1 MKKRPFLFTLL
12 VSLLFALL
20 NVSGSVGGGTVINQP
35 EKQAQADRI
44 AAQTGAKAKNH
55 SHSPDGEIKALI
67 QPGVVPTETKKVT
80 IIGGP
85 KGGCVLKKG
94 GC

>member
-35 EKQAQADRI
+35 AKQAQADRI
-44 AAQTGAKAKNH
+44 AGQTGAKEKNH
-55 SHSPDGEIKALI
+55 SHSLDGEIKALI
-67 QPGVVPTETKKVT
+67 QLRVVPTETKNVT
-80 IIGGP
+80 ITGGTE
-85 KGGCVLKKG
+85 GGCVLKKD